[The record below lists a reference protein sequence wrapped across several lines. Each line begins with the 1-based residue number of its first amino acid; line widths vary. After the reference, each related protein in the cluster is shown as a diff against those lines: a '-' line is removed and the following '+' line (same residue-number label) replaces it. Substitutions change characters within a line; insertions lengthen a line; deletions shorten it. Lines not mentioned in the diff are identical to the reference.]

1 MYRCWCNES
10 FPVESE
16 WRVLR
21 KTGSGSYPAWYR
33 EPAAFPRMRGCIPR
47 CDASCAGGHCR
58 NAVRRL
64 AGSRLTE
71 RQNRWQ
77 CLSCRHLTERRN
89 RWQCLNC
96 WHLTEMQ
103 NRCQCLNCWHCRYCC
118 RRQTGCQCELTR
130 QAAFF
135 SWQCLARMPAATQP
149 ALQNPDRRNFGLQ
162 SALQNPDRWNFGLQ
176 PALQKPD
183 RRNSCPRRDCCQNP
197 VTAFSL
203 ELRGEL
209 LLLEKFPHTPRK
221 GQ

>member
-10 FPVESE
+10 FPVEPE

-64 AGSRLTE
+64 AGIRLTE
-71 RQNRWQ
+71 RQ
-77 CLSCRHLTERRN
+77 N

-96 WHLTEMQ
+96 WHLTEMR
-103 NRCQCLNCWHCRYCC
+103 NRWQCLNCRYYRDCC

-149 ALQNPDRRNFGLQ
+149 
-162 SALQNPDRWNFGLQ
+162 S
-176 PALQKPD
+176 LQKPD
-183 RRNSCPRRDCCQNP
+183 RRNFGPQPDCCQNS
-197 VTAFSL
+197 VTVFSL